1 MSIYMDNAATTPVHP
16 DVLQKAS
23 PYFADAF
30 GNPSSVHSEGR
41 RAKGAIERARQQ
53 CAAVLN
59 CTSDQISFCGS
70 ATEADNWAVQMQHE
84 YLRQSGYANSTML
97 YSPIEHK
104 AVLNSLN
111 EYDLPATVDK
121 FGRVDFKIIK
131 SLIENI
137 MDAKFCVCVM
147 WSSNELGVV
156 QPIEELS
163 ELCYKHKVP
172 LHVDAVQYAG
182 KGKIDLSKMR
192 GITSLAISGH
202 KIQGMKGAALLFI
215 RDPKAPYVKPFIKG
229 GGQEKGLRS
238 GTENVPA
245 IVALGYAMTKFPKDN
260 RFDNTYIA
268 EMHKY
273 LQYELSEI
281 PAVQFNGDCEYQLP
295 HYLSV
300 SFKGIE
306 GESLVHALD
315 RHGICVSAGSA
326 CNSGSLEPSYVLKA
340 IGVSDDYINGTIR
353 ISLSESNILEE
364 CEVVA
369 KAIKEEVAKLR
380 EVSPT
385 WKGE

>member
-1 MSIYMDNAATTPVHP
+1 MSIYMDHAATTPVHP
-16 DVLQKAS
+16 DVLQQAS
-23 PYFADAF
+23 HYFAGAF
-30 GNPSSVHSEGR
+30 GNPSSLHSEGR
-41 RAKGAIERARQQ
+41 KAKGAITRARQQ

-59 CTSDQISFCGS
+59 CVSDQIFFCGS
-70 ATEADNWAVQMQHE
+70 ATEADNWAIQMQHE
-84 YLRQSGYANSTML
+84 YLKQSGYANSTIL
-97 YSPIEHK
+97 YSQIEHK
-104 AVLNSLN
+104 AVLNSLD
-111 EYDLPATVDK
+111 EYDLPV
-121 FGRVDFKIIK
+121 RVDSNGRIDVNTVKI
-131 SLIENI
+131 LLENI
-137 MDAKFCVCVM
+137 MDAKFCVACQ
-147 WSSNELGVV
+147 WSNNEIGVV

-172 LHVDAVQYAG
+172 LHVDAVQYAR
-182 KGKIDLSKMR
+182 KGRIDLGRMR

-202 KIQGMKGAALLFI
+202 KIQGMKGAALLYI
-215 RDPKAPYVKPFIKG
+215 RDPDAPYVKPFIKG

-245 IVALGYAMTKFPKDN
+245 IVALGFAMTKFPKDN
-260 RFDNTYIA
+260 RFDNTQVSK
-268 EMHKY
+268 MHKY
-273 LQYELSEI
+273 LQYALSDI
-281 PAVQFNGDCEYQLP
+281 PGARYNGDCDYQLP
-295 HYLSV
+295 HYLNV

-306 GESLVHALD
+306 GESLLLALD
-315 RHGICVSAGSA
+315 RRGICVSSGSA

-353 ISLSESNILEE
+353 ISLSENNTLEE

>member
-1 MSIYMDNAATTPVHP
+1 MPIYFDNAATTPVHS
-16 DVLQKAS
+16 DVLQKAL
-23 PYFADAF
+23 PYFTDAF

-59 CTSDQISFCGS
+59 CTSDQIFICGS
-70 ATEADNWAVQMQHE
+70 ATEADNWAVQIQHE
-84 YLRQSGYANSTML
+84 YLRQSGYANSTIL

-121 FGRVDFKIIK
+121 FGRVDFKTIK

-182 KGKIDLSKMR
+182 KGRIDLSRMR

-202 KIQGMKGAALLFI
+202 KIQGMKGAALLFV

-229 GGQEKGLRS
+229 GGQERGLRS

-260 RFDNTYIA
+260 RFDNA
-268 EMHKY
+268 HVSKMHKL
-273 LQYELSEI
+273 LQCALSEI
-281 PAVQFNGDCEYQLP
+281 PATQFNGDCEYQLP

-315 RHGICVSAGSA
+315 RRGICVSAGSA
-326 CNSGSLEPSYVLKA
+326 CNSGSLEPSYVLTA
-340 IGVSDDYINGTIR
+340 IGVDSDYINGTIR
-353 ISLSESNILEE
+353 ISLSENNTLEE

>member
-1 MSIYMDNAATTPVHP
+1 MSIYMDSAATTPVHP
-16 DVLQKAS
+16 DVFQKAS
-23 PYFADAF
+23 FYFIDAF

-59 CTSDQISFCGS
+59 CTSDQIFFCGS

-84 YLRQSGYANSTML
+84 YLRQSRCTNSTIL

-104 AVLNSLN
+104 AVLNSLDG
-111 EYDLPATVDK
+111 YDLPVMVDK
-121 FGRVDFKIIK
+121 FGRVDFRIIK
-131 SLIENI
+131 TLVESIT
-137 MDAKFCVCVM
+137 DAKFCVCVM

-163 ELCYKHKVP
+163 ELCYKHKIP

-182 KGKIDLSKMR
+182 KGKIDLGKMR

-229 GGQEKGLRS
+229 GGQERGLRS

-245 IVALGYAMTKFPKDN
+245 IVALGFAMVKFPKDN
-260 RFDNTYIA
+260 EFHNA
-268 EMHKY
+268 HVSEMHKL
-273 LQYELSEI
+273 LQCALSEI
-281 PAVQFNGDCEYQLP
+281 PATQFNGDCEYQLP

-315 RHGICVSAGSA
+315 RRGICVSAGSA
-326 CNSGSLEPSYVLKA
+326 CNSGSFEPSYVLTA
-340 IGVSDDYINGTIR
+340 IGVDSDYINGTIR
-353 ISLSESNILEE
+353 ISLSEQNTMEE
-364 CEVVA
+364 CITVA
-369 KAIKEEVAKLR
+369 EAIKEEVAKLR
-380 EVSPT
+380 EISPT